1 MRPKAGAAWEG
12 TDSGGT
18 EQSAMKVEPAHS
30 GDGGGLDPTQP
41 GKSSKLILHQED
53 LCSSVRSLWSTRKR
67 MGCFYMFNSTKYT
80 LRFLLRLG
88 EVALNIGYVLYA
100 LASATFEGGPVFR
113 SLKRAVLWVE
123 VVVVMGCA
131 VAVVTMLLLLLC
143 GIKRPHPAFVLRAL
157 VETLEL
163 AGNFSMLSYLPLPP
177 KLTYWWNHHE
187 VFVHKLLHPSILA
200 GRSVYKAKTW
210 REMLKSENNS
220 SRAKILRAVRVVL
233 VPPLILI
240 TQVLAPLCILAFPLL
255 APGAF
260 LVKMEGL
267 PDVRHINDWDRSAW
281 LSFLGV
287 LNQASD
293 MWDVDMVEQRAMLSL
308 VFVVDTEKTS
318 AAGAVY
324 ETKLDEF
331 KQELARAILREL
343 GLIRAGV
350 LLAAQDCFVLA
361 FLLHRFLP
369 LRHRAARWDVTEWS
383 LPDLNP

>member
-1 MRPKAGAAWEG
+1 MRLKAAPAWEG
-12 TDSGGT
+12 TG
-18 EQSAMKVEPAHS
+18 S
-30 GDGGGLDPTQP
+30 GDGTSGAQAATKAGGPLTPRD
-41 GKSSKLILHQED
+41 SSELILHQED
-53 LCSSVRSLWSTRKR
+53 LCASVRSLWSTRKR

-80 LRFLLRLG
+80 LRFLMRLG
-88 EVALNIGYVLYA
+88 EVSLNVSYVLYA
-100 LASATFEGGPVFR
+100 LASATIEGGPIFR

-123 VVVVMGCA
+123 VIVVMGCV
-131 VAVVTMLLLLLC
+131 VAEGTMFLLLLC
-143 GIKRPHPAFVLRAL
+143 GIKRPHPAFVLRAW

-187 VFVHKLLHPSILA
+187 VFLHKLLHPSILA
-200 GRSVYKAKTW
+200 GRSIYKAESW
-210 REMLKSENNS
+210 RDMLQSENNS
-220 SRAKILRAVRVVL
+220 SRAKILRAVRGVL
-233 VPPLILI
+233 VVPLLLI
-240 TQVLAPLCILAFPLL
+240 TQVLVPLCMLAFPLL

-267 PDVRHINDWDRSAW
+267 PDVRYINDWDRSAW

-308 VFVVDTEKTS
+308 VFVVDTEKQS
-318 AAGAVY
+318 SAGAVY
-324 ETKLDEF
+324 EQKLDEF
-331 KQELARAILREL
+331 KQELAKAILHEL

-369 LRHRAARWDVTEWS
+369 LRHRAVRWDVT
-383 LPDLNP
+383 D

>member
-1 MRPKAGAAWEG
+1 MKLTPAPAWEG
-12 TDSGGT
+12 MG
-18 EQSAMKVEPAHS
+18 S
-30 GDGGGLDPTQP
+30 GDGT
-41 GKSSKLILHQED
+41 SSAQSATKAGSARCSPLTPRDSSELILHQED
-53 LCSSVRSLWSTRKR
+53 LCASVRSLWSTRKR
-67 MGCFYMFNSTKYT
+67 MGCFYMFNSTKYK

-88 EVALNIGYVLYA
+88 EVSLNVSYVLYA
-100 LASATFEGGPVFR
+100 LASATIEGGPIFR

-123 VVVVMGCA
+123 VIVVMGC
-131 VAVVTMLLLLLC
+131 VVTEGTMFLLLLC
-143 GIKRPHPAFVLRAL
+143 GIKRPHPAFVLRAW

-187 VFVHKLLHPSILA
+187 VFLHKLLHPSILA
-200 GRSVYKAKTW
+200 GRSIYKAETW
-210 REMLKSENNS
+210 RNMLQSENNS
-220 SRAKILRAVRVVL
+220 SRAQILRAVRGVL
-233 VPPLILI
+233 VVPLLLI
-240 TQVLAPLCILAFPLL
+240 TQVLVPLCMLAFPLL

-267 PDVRHINDWDRSAW
+267 PDVRYINDWDRSAW

-308 VFVVDTEKTS
+308 VFVVDTEKQS
-318 AAGAVY
+318 SAGAVY
-324 ETKLDEF
+324 EQKLDEF
-331 KQELARAILREL
+331 KQELAKAILHEL

-369 LRHRAARWDVTEWS
+369 LRHRAVRWDVT
-383 LPDLNP
+383 D